1 MPASVRHVQRK
12 TRGIPTAWAA
22 LLLAVALGACGDPP
36 AGEGE
41 RPAPSPEAAPA
52 VATPVDSEPQR
63 FVVDTVATGL
73 VIPWALAFTPDGRIL
88 VTERPGRVRVLAGDS
103 LLPEPWATFDVY
115 REEKSIFPE
124 AGLMGIAL
132 APDYATSRAV
142 YLVGTFWRDD
152 RLREPSLPTR
162 IVRRLEEAVGRR
174 SAPRWENRV
183 YRCRDE
189 GARGTGCEAVIRGL
203 PASFYHAGGAIA
215 FGPDGMLWL
224 STGDA
229 LEPDLTREEGSLAGR
244 ILRYTPD
251 GRVPADNPVPG
262 SPVWASGFRNVQAMQ
277 WHPATGELFVAEH
290 GPSGMEQEAMRRGD
304 DEIDVVV
311 ANGDYGWPHV
321 TGRQP
326 REGTR
331 PPLHLWPVA
340 IAPAG
345 LSIHDG
351 AFEAWRGDALVG
363 GLRGRTLRRV
373 DLERQGDAWVVARE
387 TQLLDDRHGRI
398 RAVVTG
404 PDGALYVTT
413 SNRDVR
419 GRAGP
424 HDDLLLR
431 LRPAR

>member
-1 MPASVRHVQRK
+1 M
-12 TRGIPTAWAA
+12 
-22 LLLAVALGACGDPP
+22 LCACGDPP
-36 AGEGE
+36 AGEDGH
-41 RPAPSPEAAPA
+41 PAAAPA
-52 VATPVDSEPQR
+52 APAAPAAAAPVDSEPER
-63 FVVDTVATGL
+63 FSVDTLATGL

-88 VTERPGRVRVLAGDS
+88 MTERPGRVRVLAADS
-103 LLPEPWATFDVY
+103 LVSEPWTTFDVY

-142 YLVGTFWRDD
+142 FIVGTFWRDD

-183 YRCRDE
+183 YRCRDD
-189 GARGTGCEAVIRGL
+189 GMRGTDCRVVIRDL
-203 PASFYHAGGAIA
+203 PSSFYHAGGAIG

-229 LEPDLTREEGSLAGR
+229 LDPALTRAEGSLAGR

-277 WHPATGELFVAEH
+277 WHPATGELFAVEH

-304 DEIDVVV
+304 DELNIVMPM
-311 ANGDYGWPHV
+311 GDYGWPHV

-326 REGTR
+326 RAGTR
-331 PPLHLWPVA
+331 GPLHLWPVA
-340 IAPAG
+340 IAPGG
-345 LSIHDG
+345 LSIHG
-351 AFEAWRGDALVG
+351 GRFEAWRGDAIVG
-363 GLRGRTLRRV
+363 GLGGRTLRRV
-373 DLERQGDAWVVARE
+373 DLERRGDAWTVVRE
-387 TQLLDDRHGRI
+387 TRLLDDRHGRI

-431 LRPAR
+431 LTPAR